1 MIWNN
6 FLQFFRLSPEDDA
19 VQIINTDLPTLNPCG
34 IIKVKSRKIQ
44 FVLLK
49 NWHREREREREKE
62 RERERERE
70 YLEDAGSYFDISFL
84 KFQS

>member
-6 FLQFFRLSPEDDA
+6 FLQFFRLSPADDA
-19 VQIINTDLPTLNPCG
+19 VQITNTDFPTLNPFV
-34 IIKVKSRKIQ
+34 KVKARKIQ

-49 NWHREREREREKE
+49 NWHRERDREREIEIE

-70 YLEDAGSYFDISFL
+70 RDAGSYFDISFL